1 MMQLLHRSSSSS
13 AFVAPMLGRILQ
25 PIYQHL
31 LLFHTNTATQTTTLP
46 PVPSFSSST
55 TATTP
60 KRQHWP
66 VVIVGA
72 GPTGLTTALLLSKYN
87 VPCLVLEKSPSLTT
101 HPQAHFINHRTME
114 VFRSLKYNNT
124 LQLSSGHSS
133 LSSFSSSS
141 PPSPSSPP
149 SYTSLASEIEELMPP
164 LSEWRRFIYCCSM
177 VGGSDEDQVFGT
189 VDHFPGQIDS
199 SRNDL
204 YSPEPVAHL
213 SQNRLLPLLSRRVV
227 EEAPGV
233 ELRMGHKVVGFR
245 QSPSEQ
251 QQQQQQQHSSRK
263 RPIELKIERK
273 VELGNISSSNSS
285 NNSNNRGGVSSSPSS
300 PPLFPSKNSKA
311 TTESVIIEADWVVAA
326 DGARGGLREVLGI
339 EMSTGPGA
347 MQHLINIHFSS
358 PQLGKMLQQSNRQG
372 MLYFAFNSSVIVVM
386 VAHDIGAGE
395 FVAQVPFF
403 PPLQSVDSDFT
414 VERCSEIVR
423 AAAGVDDLSL
433 EVKQVRP
440 WTMGA
445 KVADTYVDGH
455 AILAGDAAHV
465 VPPSGAF
472 GMNTGIQDAHN
483 LAWKLAA
490 VIHGQAAPELVTKT
504 YEMERRPVALANMQ
518 LSVDNFYEALNIP
531 RTLGLDFLTANAVSD
546 LLSSPALRW
555 APQDFRKAALDAAM
569 SAGKK
574 GAAAVAPFRRAA
586 IKEIFVKG
594 NTLRLQY
601 PKEDL
606 GFLYRHGAV
615 VHSDKKETE
624 EVVEYQRRQLMR
636 EAPYQPTTLPGA
648 RFPHFLVE
656 PLSSSVQVKEGQ
668 VGTSVSLSSL
678 DLIAAAG
685 CKLVVFISSSSAY
698 EKWIS
703 AAQSVNNRKRGEE
716 VILSLVQIITD
727 TDTGNI
733 SCGKE
738 HKVTQLRDVNSV
750 WKDLRGVGDDGAVL
764 VRPDGHVAWRSR
776 DGGGIDQLESAVSS
790 ILLSTL

>member
-1 MMQLLHRSSSSS
+1 MIQLLHRSSSSS
-13 AFVAPMLGRILQ
+13 LTVAPILGIMLQ
-25 PIYQHL
+25 PINQHL
-31 LLFHTNTATQTTTLP
+31 FLSHTNTATLLP
-46 PVPSFSSST
+46 ARSFSSST
-55 TATTP
+55 TSTTTTTKA
-60 KRQHWP
+60 KRRHWP
-66 VVIVGA
+66 VVIIGA

-87 VPCLVLEKSPSLTT
+87 IPCLVVEKSPTLTT

-114 VFRSLKYNNT
+114 VFRSLFFPFT
-124 LQLSSGHSS
+124 QLSNDSFPYPLSS
-133 LSSFSSSS
+133 LSLLSSS
-141 PPSPSSPP
+141 PHNKG
-149 SYTSLASEIEELMPP
+149 LASEIEDLMPP
-164 LSEWRRFIYCCSM
+164 LSEWRRFIYCSSM
-177 VGGSDEDQVFGT
+177 VGGNDEDQVFGT
-189 VDHFPGQIDS
+189 VDHFPGHVDGT
-199 SRNDL
+199 SRNDV

-213 SQNRLLPLLSRRVV
+213 SQNRLLPLLARRVA

-233 ELRMGHKVVGFR
+233 ELRMGHKVVGFK
-245 QSPSEQ
+245 QSPG
-251 QQQQQQQHSSRK
+251 QQHHGSSSE
-263 RPIELKIERK
+263 RPIELKIEHK
-273 VELGNISSSNSS
+273 VAPHNGDSP
-285 NNSNNRGGVSSSPSS
+285 NNRS
-300 PPLFPSKNSKA
+300 SKA
-311 TTESVIIEADWVVAA
+311 TTESFTIEADWVVAA

-347 MQHLINIHFSS
+347 MQHLINIHFTS

-403 PPLQSVDSDFT
+403 PPLQSVDTDFT
-414 VERCSEIVR
+414 VGRCTEIVR

-433 EVKQVRP
+433 EVKEVRP

-445 KVADTYVDGH
+445 KVADRYVDGH
-455 AILAGDAAHV
+455 AVLAGDAAHV

-490 VIHGQAAPELVTKT
+490 VIHGHAAPELVTKT
-504 YEMERRPVALANMQ
+504 YELERRPVALANMQ

-546 LLSSPALRW
+546 LLTSPALKW
-555 APQDFRKAALDAAM
+555 APQSFRKAALDAAM

-574 GAAAVAPFRRAA
+574 GSAAIAPFRRAA
-586 IKEIFVKG
+586 IKDIFAKG

-615 VHSDKKETE
+615 VHSDKEETE
-624 EVVEYQRRQLMR
+624 EVTEYQRRQLMR

-656 PLSSSVQVKEGQ
+656 PLLPKEEQ
-668 VGTSVSLSSL
+668 VGTNVPLSSL
-678 DLIAAAG
+678 DAIATAG
-685 CKLVVFISSSSAY
+685 CKLVLFISASSAY
-698 EKWIS
+698 TKWNS
-703 AAQSVNNRKRGEE
+703 AVHSVNNKKREGGED
-716 VILSLVQIITD
+716 ILSLVHILAD
-727 TDTGNI
+727 TDAN
-733 SCGKE
+733 SNSDGKE
-738 HKVTQLRDVNSV
+738 HKVMQLRDVNDV

-776 DGGGIDQLESAVSS
+776 NSGGINQLESVVST
-790 ILLSTL
+790 ILPLSPLCKT

>member
-13 AFVAPMLGRILQ
+13 SSPSVTPILGKILQ

-31 LLFHTNTATQTTTLP
+31 LLFHTNTATHTTTLP
-46 PVPSFSSST
+46 PVRSFSSST
-55 TATTP
+55 TTTSTP
-60 KRQHWP
+60 KRQQWP

-87 VPCLVLEKSPSLTT
+87 VPCLVVEKSPSLTT

-114 VFRSLKYNNT
+114 VFRSLKYT
-124 LQLSSGHSS
+124 LQLSNDHLSS
-133 LSSFSSSS
+133 LSSSSSS
-141 PPSPSSPP
+141 LPSPSSPP

-164 LSEWRRFIYCCSM
+164 LSEWRRFIYCSSM
-177 VGGSDEDQVFGT
+177 VGGSDDDQVFGT
-189 VDHFPGQIDS
+189 VDHFPGQVDS

-213 SQNRLLPLLSRRVV
+213 SQNRLLPLLARRVV

-245 QSPSEQ
+245 QSSSG
-251 QQQQQQQHSSRK
+251 QQQQHSSSRK

-273 VELGNISSSNSS
+273 VEPRNNSSSNS
-285 NNSNNRGGVSSSPSS
+285 GGVSS
-300 PPLFPSKNSKA
+300 PPFPSKSSKV

-403 PPLQSVDSDFT
+403 PPLQSVDSHFT

-445 KVADTYVDGH
+445 KVADKYVDGH
-455 AILAGDAAHV
+455 AVLVGDAAHV

-483 LAWKLAA
+483 VAWKLAA
-490 VIHGQAAPELVTKT
+490 VIHGQAAPDLVTKT

-531 RTLGLDFLTANAVSD
+531 KTLGLDFLTANAVSD

-555 APQDFRKAALDAAM
+555 APQEFRKAALDAAM

-574 GAAAVAPFRRAA
+574 GAAAVAPFRRGA
-586 IKEIFVKG
+586 IKDIFAKG

-615 VHSDKKETE
+615 VHSDNKETE
-624 EVVEYQRRQLMR
+624 EVVEYERRQLMR

-656 PLSSSVQVKEGQ
+656 PLSSSVQGKEEQ
-668 VGTSVSLSSL
+668 VGTCASLSSL
-678 DLIAAAG
+678 DAIAAVG
-685 CKLVVFISSSSAY
+685 CRLVVFVSSSSAY
-698 EKWIS
+698 AKWIS
-703 AAQSVNNRKRGEE
+703 AAQSVNNKKRGEE
-716 VILSLVQIITD
+716 GILSLVHIITD
-727 TDTGNI
+727 TDTDTDNI
-733 SCGKE
+733 SYGKE
-738 HKVTQLRDVNSV
+738 HKVIQLRDLNSV
-750 WKDLRGVGDDGAVL
+750 WKHLRGVGDDGAVL

-776 DGGGIDQLESAVSS
+776 DGGGIDQLESVVSS